1 MPTATALHNLA
12 RPRIA
17 TRAMRAVT
25 MVLLSCFAGAASAG
39 VLPED
44 RADLLYHR
52 YDGGGVTIDGPSL
65 LVRKKFMEKFS
76 VSANYY
82 VDMVSS
88 ASIDVVTTASPYEEE
103 RTQYSLSV
111 DALRGKTTYSL
122 GYTNSDENDYE
133 ADTAYFSLSHDLFG
147 DLTTISLSF
156 ARGWDTVQQR
166 DADGS
171 GVDPNFLEKTDR
183 RTYSIGLTQVVTR
196 NMILGATLETITDE
210 GFLNNPYRSV
220 RYVDPTNPGVGY
232 SFEDEVYPRTRTS
245 NAVAFRGRYFL
256 PYRAAVSA
264 QYRWF
269 NDTWGILAHTAQ
281 VGYTHPWGQKWTFDA
296 KYRFYTQ
303 EAADFY
309 SDLFPR
315 AQAQNFLARDKE
327 LSTFVSNTIGIGV
340 TYEFPGGIAYMPRF
354 VKKGTLNLRW
364 DHIFFDYDDF
374 RDIRVTGVT
383 PGTEPLYSFEADVA
397 QLFVS
402 IWF

>member
-1 MPTATALHNLA
+1 MSKATALHNPA
-12 RPRIA
+12 R
-17 TRAMRAVT
+17 TRSALF
-25 MVLLSCFAGAASAG
+25 VLLSFVAGAAGAG

-82 VDMVSS
+82 IDMVSS

-103 RTQYSLSV
+103 RTQYSLSI

-147 DLTTISLSF
+147 DLTTISLAF
-156 ARGWDTVQQR
+156 TRGWDTVQQR
-166 DADGS
+166 DAITG
-171 GVDPNFLEKTDR
+171 GVDPDFLEKTDR
-183 RTYSIGLTQVVTR
+183 RTYSLGLSQVITR
-196 NMILGATLETITDE
+196 NLIVGATLETITDE
-210 GFLNNPYRSV
+210 GFLNNPYRTV

-281 VGYTHPWGQKWTFDA
+281 IGYTHPWGQKWIFDA
-296 KYRFYTQ
+296 KYRYYTQ

-327 LSTFVSNTIGIGV
+327 LSTFVSNTVGIGV
-340 TYEFPGGIAYMPRF
+340 TYEFPGGIPYLPRF

-364 DHIFFDYDDF
+364 DHIFFDYEDF

>member
-17 TRAMRAVT
+17 TRALRAVT

>member
-1 MPTATALHNLA
+1 MRHARTMPNANALHNLA
-12 RPRIA
+12 GSRA
-17 TRAMRAVT
+17 TLLA
-25 MVLLSCFAGAASAG
+25 LLSLVAGAASAG

-44 RADLLYHR
+44 RADILYHR

-65 LVRKKFMEKFS
+65 LVRKKFLEKFS

-82 VDMVSS
+82 IDMVSS

-122 GYTNSDENDYE
+122 GYTNSEENDYE
-133 ADTAYFSLSHDLFG
+133 ADTAYFALSHDLFG
-147 DLTTISLSF
+147 DLTTISLAF
-156 ARGWDTVQQR
+156 TRGWDTVQQR
-166 DADGS
+166 DAITG
-171 GVDPNFLEKTDR
+171 GVDPDFLEKTDR
-183 RTYSIGLTQVVTR
+183 RTYSMGLSQVVTR
-196 NMILGATLETITDE
+196 NMIVGATFETITDE
-210 GFLNNPYRSV
+210 GFLNNPYRTV
-220 RYVDPTNPGVGY
+220 RYVDPTNPGTGY

-256 PYRAAVSA
+256 PYRAAVHA
-264 QYRWF
+264 QYRF
-269 NDTWGILAHTAQ
+269 FSDTWGILAHTAQ
-281 VGYTHPWGQKWTFDA
+281 VGYTHPWGQKWIFEA
-296 KYRFYTQ
+296 KYRYYTQ

-327 LSTFVSNTIGIGV
+327 LSTFVSNTVGLGV

-364 DHIFFDYDDF
+364 DHIFFDYEDF

-383 PGTEPLYSFEADVA
+383 PGTEPLYSFEADVI
-397 QLFVS
+397 QLFAS

>member
-1 MPTATALHNLA
+1 MPKTSALHN
-12 RPRIA
+12 PA
-17 TRAMRAVT
+17 TRAAPFA
-25 MVLLSCFAGAASAG
+25 LLSFVAGAVSAG

-65 LVRKKFMEKFS
+65 LVRKKFLEKFS

-82 VDMVSS
+82 IDMVSS

-103 RTQYSLSV
+103 RTQYSLSI

-122 GYTNSDENDYE
+122 GYTNSDESDYE

-147 DLTTISLSF
+147 DLTTISLAF
-156 ARGWDTVQQR
+156 TRGWDTVQQR
-166 DADGS
+166 DAITG
-171 GVDPNFLEKTDR
+171 GVDPDFLEKTDR
-183 RTYSIGLTQVVTR
+183 RTYSLGLSQVITR
-196 NMILGATLETITDE
+196 NLIVGATLETITDE
-210 GFLNNPYRSV
+210 GFLNNPYRTV

-232 SFEDEVYPRTRTS
+232 SFEDEVYPSTRTS

-281 VGYTHPWGQKWTFDA
+281 IGYTHPWGQKWIFDA
-296 KYRFYTQ
+296 KYRYYTQ

-327 LSTFVSNTIGIGV
+327 LSTFVSNTVGIGV
-340 TYEFPGGIAYMPRF
+340 TYEFPGGIPYMPRF

-364 DHIFFDYDDF
+364 DHIFFDYEDF